1 MRKIPRKWNNTKL
14 YLLHISG
21 VKSSASIQHPVLKSA
36 KDNAHPEFPDPIP
49 IASKM
54 YLIDSNYP

>member
-1 MRKIPRKWNNTKL
+1 MRKIPWKWNNTKL

-36 KDNAHPEFPDPIP
+36 KDNEHHEFPDPIP
-49 IASKM
+49 IASKN
-54 YLIDSNYP
+54 IFN